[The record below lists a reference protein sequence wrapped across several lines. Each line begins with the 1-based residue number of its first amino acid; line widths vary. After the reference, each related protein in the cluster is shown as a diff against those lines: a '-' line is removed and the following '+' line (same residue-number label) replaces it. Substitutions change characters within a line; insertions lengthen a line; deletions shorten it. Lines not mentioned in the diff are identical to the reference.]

1 MGMTAP
7 SQAVPGYRSALR
19 GGLAGKARQAFIIT
33 GFFAHTGVYF
43 AVLAEK

>member
-19 GGLAGKARQAFIIT
+19 GGLAGKARQAFIIAC
-33 GFFAHTGVYF
+33 FFAHMGVYF
-43 AVLAEK
+43 AVLSKK